1 MQSRRYS
8 PDPALK
14 NPRLFFRDM
23 IRDAG
28 RSSGLAYQIALRD
41 FKALYRQSALGY
53 FWAFLPP
60 LVTTALFL
68 FLRSGKA
75 FSTEQDVIP
84 YLPFIL
90 IGTLM
95 WQTFADAVQGPL
107 KVVSASKQ
115 MIIKINFPQE
125 ALLLAGVGL
134 TVINFT
140 IRLTILIPA
149 LVYFYFAY
157 PEMSLTANTVFFP
170 LSVLALMLIGY
181 AIGVLIAPLG
191 MLFKDVNMALM
202 LFLTFWMFVTPV
214 VFPLASE
221 GKVAFLQILNP
232 VTPVLVTAREFA
244 LGLPPTMLGHA
255 ILVLVAFCFLL
266 LCGWTIFRVAL
277 PHVIA
282 RLGM

>member
-1 MQSRRYS
+1 MQTRIYS

-14 NPRLFFRDM
+14 HPLEFFRTLFTEA
-23 IRDAG
+23 RG
-28 RSSGLAYQIALRD
+28 CSGLAYQLALRD

-60 LVTTALFL
+60 LVTTGLFL
-68 FLRSGKA
+68 FLRSGNA
-75 FSTEQDVIP
+75 FSTAQDTIP
-84 YLPFIL
+84 YLPFVL

-107 KVVSASKQ
+107 KVVTSSKA

-140 IRLTILIPA
+140 IRLTILLPA
-149 LVYFYFAY
+149 LAYFFFAY
-157 PEMSLTANTVFFP
+157 PEMSLNVNFLFFP
-170 LSVLALMLIGY
+170 FAVLSLMLVGY
-181 AIGVLIAPLG
+181 AIGVMLAPLG
-191 MLFKDVNMALM
+191 MLFKDVNLALM

-214 VFPLASE
+214 VFPLATE
-221 GKVAFLQILNP
+221 GKLALLQLLNP
-232 VTPVLVTAREFA
+232 VTPILVTARELA

-255 ILVLVAFCFLL
+255 GLILLAFVAVLFL
-266 LCGWTIFRVAL
+266 GWTLFRVAL